1 MRKLF
6 SVLFVVM
13 AQITFAQV
21 SQVPFADPYILLE
34 DGVYYAYGTHA
45 DDGIEV
51 YSSRNLKQWK
61 YEGLALH
68 KNNTTQSRWFWAP
81 EVYRLGDKYYMY
93 YSANERLYVATADSP
108 VGPFRQQGGQMMK
121 DVIGDKF
128 SIDSHIF
135 FDDDGSAWMF
145 CVLIDDG
152 LCIWQVQL
160 DKDYV
165 TPIPSTLKK
174 CISVSSAKWEN
185 IWPRVNEGPNV
196 VKHNGRY
203 YLTYSANSYESQ
215 DYAIG
220 YATADSI
227 TGKWTKYEGN
237 PILHRYKDLVG
248 VGHHTLFRD
257 KRGRLRIAFHAHQSA
272 KHIHPRTMYIG
283 TMKFTPEGVMQMTD
297 KGFIRPRSN
306 RPDIVE
312 QKK

>member
-6 SVLFVVM
+6 CVLFVLF

-21 SQVPFADPYILLE
+21 SQVPFADPYVLLE

-68 KNNTTQSRWFWAP
+68 KSNTTQSRWFWAP

-174 CISVSSAKWEN
+174 CISV
-185 IWPRVNEGPNV
+185 RVT
-196 VKHNGRY
+196 NGKIY
-203 YLTYSANSYESQ
+203 
-215 DYAIG
+215 G
-220 YATADSI
+220 
-227 TGKWTKYEGN
+227 
-237 PILHRYKDLVG
+237 LV
-248 VGHHTLFRD
+248 
-257 KRGRLRIAFHAHQSA
+257 
-272 KHIHPRTMYIG
+272 
-283 TMKFTPEGVMQMTD
+283 
-297 KGFIRPRSN
+297 
-306 RPDIVE
+306 
-312 QKK
+312 